1 MHLNLK
7 LIVATPN
14 VALGFVEIAA
24 LSNVMPLVALTA
36 DSDILRTS
44 AAIKAVHEFISAPLF
59 DTFV

>member
-1 MHLNLK
+1 VHLNLK